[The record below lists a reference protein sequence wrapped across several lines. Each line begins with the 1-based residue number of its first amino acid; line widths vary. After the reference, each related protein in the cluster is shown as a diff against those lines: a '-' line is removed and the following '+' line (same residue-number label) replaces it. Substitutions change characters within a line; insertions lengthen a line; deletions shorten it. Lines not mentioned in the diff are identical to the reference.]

1 MFCRLHPFRRVGWLA
16 LLLSLL
22 PLSADADEAGGWK
35 KRVMPL
41 YYWSISISGKET
53 ASPGDPPADLGGF
66 DFNFE
71 GAFSLNAE
79 VVKDN
84 RWGALLD
91 VIWVDLGNTREFTK
105 LNFELLETEAD
116 IYYRFPDGNYSF
128 DLLGGLRYY
137 DAEAR
142 LQPPG
147 AAVRDTWVDPVV
159 GMRWNWQASDHWA
172 LSARGD
178 LGGFGIGSDLSWQA
192 LATASWQP
200 NDRFAVTGGLRA
212 MDVDYDAGGLPGK
225 FILNIRIWGPLMGFS
240 VRW

>member
-1 MFCRLHPFRRVGWLA
+1 MLV
-16 LLLSLL
+16 LL
-22 PLSADADEAGGWK
+22 PLGVSSAENSVWE
-35 KRVMPL
+35 KRITPL
-41 YYWSISISGKET
+41 YYWSINISGKET
-53 ASPGDPPADLGGF
+53 TSPGEPPINLGGF

-79 VVKDN
+79 VVNDN

-91 VIWVDLGNTREFTK
+91 VIWVDLANTRKFTK

-116 IYYRFPDGNYSF
+116 IYYRFPDGSHSF

-137 DAEAR
+137 DAEVR
-142 LQPPG
+142 LQPLETP
-147 AAVRDTWVDPVV
+147 VRDAWVDPVV
-159 GMRWNWQASDHWA
+159 GVRWNWQATDRWA

-178 LGGFGIGSDLSWQA
+178 IGGFGVGSDLSWQA

-200 NDRFAVTGGLRA
+200 NDRFSVTGGLRA
-212 MDVDYDAGGLPGK
+212 MDVNYDAGGSDK
-225 FILNIRIWGPLMGFS
+225 FILNVRIWGPLLGFS